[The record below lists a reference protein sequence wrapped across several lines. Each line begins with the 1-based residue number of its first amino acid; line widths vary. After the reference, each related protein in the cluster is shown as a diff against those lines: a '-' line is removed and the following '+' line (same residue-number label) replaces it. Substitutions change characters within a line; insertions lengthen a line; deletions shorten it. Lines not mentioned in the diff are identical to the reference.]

1 MNLESRIETYWNNRS
16 DRFNEI
22 RLAELH
28 SKNAAA
34 WQDLLQQHLPKEQPL
49 QILDIGTGTGFFAI
63 LLAELGHE
71 LTGIDRSAKM
81 IDHARKNAAA
91 YGLSATFLTMDAE
104 QPDFPAQS
112 FDVILSRNLTWTLPD
127 VKKAYQEWH
136 RLLKPGG
143 RLLNFD
149 ANYGKA
155 CFAAPKT
162 AHSVHQGIATDLLD
176 ECDKIKD
183 ALTISQQS
191 RPAWDL
197 AAIKQAGF
205 HTPHLDP
212 DITPR
217 VHIDPELEYDNI
229 PLFAIY
235 ATK

>member
-1 MNLESRIETYWNNRS
+1 MNLESRIEEYWNSPS
-16 DRFNEI
+16 DQFNDI

-34 WQDLLQQHLPKEQPL
+34 WQDLLQKRLPAQQPL

-71 LTGIDRSAKM
+71 LTGIDRSEKM
-81 IDHARKNAAA
+81 IDHAHQNAAA
-91 YGLSATFLTMDAE
+91 YGISATFLQIDAE
-104 QPDFPAQS
+104 QPDFPDQC
-112 FDVILSRNLTWTLPD
+112 FDVILSRNLTWTLPN
-127 VKKAYQEWH
+127 VQKAYQEWH

-143 RLLNFD
+143 QLMNFD
-149 ANYGKA
+149 ANYGAA

-162 AHSVHQGIATDLLD
+162 THSVHQGIAPDLLS

-183 ALTISQQS
+183 ALPISQQP

-197 AAIKQAGF
+197 GALKQAGF
-205 HTPHLDP
+205 HDIRLDS
-212 DITPR
+212 DISPQ

-229 PLFAIY
+229 PLFALY

>member
-1 MNLESRIETYWNNRS
+1 MTRAREARS
-16 DRFNEI
+16 TP
-22 RLAELH
+22 
-28 SKNAAA
+28 AATA
-34 WQDLLQQHLPKEQPL
+34 ALLPAFRRWPAAPIIATDLSAQMVAQAAG
-49 QILDIGTGTGFFAI
+49 DGGTG
-63 LLAELGHE
+63 
-71 LTGIDRSAKM
+71 
-81 IDHARKNAAA
+81 
-91 YGLSATFLTMDAE
+91 ATFLTMDAE

-112 FDVILSRNLTWTLPD
+112 FDVILSRNLTWTLRD

-197 AAIKQAGF
+197 AALKQAGF